1 MKGLEGLLQ
10 GPAEASCLVMP
21 KGAKGAALAGAVA
34 AELGGSLSRAAVD
47 TVAGKRNDGAS
58 PLRPGS
64 WSLGALAVTPDEV
77 VLVEGKR
84 ALIGTKATSVVARAP
99 RAQVEADL
107 GKGKLTAP
115 LVLRWA
121 SGVTWEL
128 EVPRAELGRARE
140 LSSALSV

>member
-1 MKGLEGLLQ
+1 VKGLEDLLQ
-10 GPAEASCLVMP
+10 APAEASCVVMP
-21 KGAKGAALAGAVA
+21 KGAKGAALVGAVA
-34 AELGGSLSRAAVD
+34 GELGGSLGRAAID
-47 TVAGKRNDGAS
+47 TVAGHRNDGAS

-64 WSLGALAVTPDEV
+64 WSLGALALTRDEV

-84 ALIGTKATSVVARAP
+84 ALIGTKATGVVARAP
-99 RAQVEADL
+99 RARVEADL

-140 LSSALSV
+140 LSGALAG